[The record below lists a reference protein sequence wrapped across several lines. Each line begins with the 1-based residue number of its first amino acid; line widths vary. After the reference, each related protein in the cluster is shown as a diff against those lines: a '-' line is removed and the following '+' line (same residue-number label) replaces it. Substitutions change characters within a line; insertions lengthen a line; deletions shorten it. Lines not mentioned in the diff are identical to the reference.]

1 MSYDEIVTLLVPY
14 EDRRTLTLADAVY
27 MVLQT
32 EDRLKRIGATIVR
45 DNSEEIRFMIARIF
59 RDAQFQTESLPRPAI
74 FNRPKLGRLKASAPT
89 PAATVPKGS
98 EPEFPG

>member
-1 MSYDEIVTLLVPY
+1 VSYDEIVTLLVPY

-45 DNSEEIRFMIARIF
+45 DNSEEIRH
-59 RDAQFQTESLPRPAI
+59 AQMVKIYDRVDFPR
-74 FNRPKLGRLKASAPT
+74 RPISN
-89 PAATVPKGS
+89 
-98 EPEFPG
+98 